1 MYHPRG
7 GTNMTAVTKPIN
19 RMTTIKTRESA
30 EFIKKFNKNKVSQ
43 EFLEFYKKAGKLLS
57 IK

>member
-19 RMTTIKTRESA
+19 RMTIIKTKESA

-43 EFLEFYKKAGKLLS
+43 EFLESCKKAGKLLS
-57 IK
+57 IR

>member
-1 MYHPRG
+1 
-7 GTNMTAVTKPIN
+7 MTAVTKPIN
-19 RMTTIKTRESA
+19 RMTTIKTREAA
-30 EFIKKFNKNKVSQ
+30 EFIKKFNKNIVSQ

>member
-1 MYHPRG
+1 
-7 GTNMTAVTKPIN
+7 MTAVTEPIN

>member
-1 MYHPRG
+1 
-7 GTNMTAVTKPIN
+7 MTAITKPIN

-30 EFIKKFNKNKVSQ
+30 EFINKNKVSQ